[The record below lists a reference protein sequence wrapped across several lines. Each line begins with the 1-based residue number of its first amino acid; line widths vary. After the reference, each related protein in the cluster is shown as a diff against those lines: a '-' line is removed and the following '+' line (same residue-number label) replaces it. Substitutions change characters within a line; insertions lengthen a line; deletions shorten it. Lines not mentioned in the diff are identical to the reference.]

1 MIGTEFRMNGRD
13 FSEHVHKEG
22 VTISYSFR
30 KGLPDK
36 ETMDGKR
43 HVDLGKNKRLVTVRF
58 NPTDQPTTQAILSEY
73 RSGLIALTIYDSAV
87 GANITI
93 TTEPKTAINSPALI
107 RNDGVFLEQLSPLV
121 FEEL

>member
-1 MIGTEFRMNGRD
+1 MIGTAFRMNGRD

-58 NPTDQPTTQAILSEY
+58 NPTEQHITQSILTEY
-73 RSGLIALTIYDSAV
+73 RSGLISLTVFDNAV
-87 GANITI
+87 GSTVSFIA
-93 TTEPKTAINSPALI
+93 EPKTAINSPALV
-107 RNDGVFLEQLSPLV
+107 RNNAVYLSQLSPLV